1 LKHEGK
7 VEERAVEQ
15 RTIIVGEADAH
26 LRACP
31 DCRNWFEA
39 LAEIGAAL
47 GASFEDIHA
56 PATLATH
63 VRRQI
68 VDHQPARVSPVPEI
82 LDFVGW
88 LGVIGA
94 AGLLAYFLIPAG
106 YTLTCCACPGFVEF
120 VENGDVDS
128 EQVHILA
135 ERLLAPVRDAKVDT
149 LVLCTGH
156 TAVDELADALD
167 DLAMDVRVIGD
178 AASPRTA
185 EEAGFEG
192 LKAAAEI

>member
-1 LKHEGK
+1 MPCTEFEDLLAAYADLTTA
-7 VEERAVEQ
+7 ERQ
-15 RTIIVGEADAH
+15 RADAH

-106 YTLTCCACPGFVEF
+106 YTLTLTLPVLYVILGGLLGLTLSVTVWALRG
-120 VENGDVDS
+120 S
-128 EQVHILA
+128 E
-135 ERLLAPVRDAKVDT
+135 
-149 LVLCTGH
+149 
-156 TAVDELADALD
+156 
-167 DLAMDVRVIGD
+167 
-178 AASPRTA
+178 S
-185 EEAGFEG
+185 
-192 LKAAAEI
+192 